1 MAATTIAAAAAAN
14 STISKLP
21 SNPHTKRELW
31 KPHSSLFASKLLALF
46 IKSRVSPV
54 SAKIASGSVNHAR
67 NTVSIPVPLPCRA
80 SFHPENPPILL

>member
-1 MAATTIAAAAAAN
+1 M
-14 STISKLP
+14 
-21 SNPHTKRELW
+21 
-31 KPHSSLFASKLLALF
+31 F